1 MVRTKEE
8 EKGWLSKIQLLIRLS
23 GIKVIFVLKNIQYCL
38 SLPALRLCNP
48 PHPPK
53 LFLSIE
59 ALKGNQS
66 GVWGAELNSIN
77 K

>member
-23 GIKVIFVLKNIQYCL
+23 GIKVIFVLQNIQYCL

-48 PHPPK
+48 PLP
-53 LFLSIE
+53 
-59 ALKGNQS
+59 LKVVPFN
-66 GVWGAELNSIN
+66 
-77 K
+77 